1 MADAEKS
8 TPPVGEEIH
17 LPGPTVV
24 PLVLAVG
31 VAMLL
36 VGLTNSIILLIAGV
50 LITLGAMV
58 RWIRDAR
65 RDFSALP
72 PDHR

>member
-1 MADAEKS
+1 MAGAENT

-36 VGLTNSIILLIAGV
+36 VGLTSSIILLIAGV
-50 LITLGAMV
+50 LVTLGALI

>member
-1 MADAEKS
+1 MADAENS

-31 VAMLL
+31 VATLL
-36 VGLTNSIILLIAGV
+36 VGLTTSIILLVVGL
-50 LITLGAMV
+50 LITLGALI

-65 RDFSALP
+65 RDFSELP
-72 PDHR
+72 PEHR

>member
-1 MADAEKS
+1 MADAENS

-50 LITLGAMV
+50 LVTVGALV